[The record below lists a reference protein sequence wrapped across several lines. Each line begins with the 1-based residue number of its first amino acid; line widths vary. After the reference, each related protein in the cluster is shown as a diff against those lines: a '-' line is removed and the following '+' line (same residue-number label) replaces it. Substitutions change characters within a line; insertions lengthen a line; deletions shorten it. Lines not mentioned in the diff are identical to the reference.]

1 MIRMIRIAILLV
13 IPLLFWG
20 GAHVAPDLMESDN
33 LKLLTAV
40 VTFLWGLDFFFF
52 QRLGSLT
59 NLNSVGSKN
68 LAILEERFKQI
79 RSRVWYMAAVCCA
92 CSALIWF
99 ITSSNVIQSATVVAL
114 LIGGLFA
121 ICVQYIAVFPF
132 WFNELQE
139 FQDKLKVRE
148 AEKSKQ
154 ESALK
159 QMADAAK
166 VKS

>member
-1 MIRMIRIAILLV
+1 MIRIAILLV

-20 GAHVAPDLMESDN
+20 GSSIAPDLMGPEN

-40 VTFLWGLDFFFF
+40 VTSLWGLDFIFF
-52 QRLGSLT
+52 QRLGALT

-79 RSRVWYMAAVCCA
+79 RSRVWYMAAVCFV

-99 ITSSNVIQSATVVAL
+99 ITSSDAIQSATVMAL

-121 ICVQYIAVFPF
+121 ICIQYIAVFPF

-139 FQDKLKVRE
+139 FQDKLKIRD
-148 AEKSKQ
+148 AEKAKQ
-154 ESALK
+154 ELALK
-159 QMADAAK
+159 QMAEAAK
-166 VKS
+166 SKS